1 MRAFSWRRRLCQAT
15 FALSWLCPLAVAH
28 GATQTGQLT
37 AKSDMPSVPSSC
49 ADPAADIEIALVSKT
64 GPTTGRVRI
73 TGIVRNLGSAAW
85 AATTPSHRLQMI
97 LAQRN
102 SDVQANGEPVEP
114 PIAIAQLLPD
124 QQYRI
129 DHQINWDASKSTLY
143 PKFIVWFSDSGQ
155 VGAYPV
161 SYNPDCRVDNDR
173 KEITAADINK
183 LFVSPPS
190 AGQPLKVQ
198 NYRLLG
204 GVGVNTVEAI
214 LAYDRSSA
222 AAGKIIASVAAPYSG
237 TSDEVPIAGSS
248 GTVNIRVHIPCDN
261 IDASSL
267 PLRPVVVTY
276 RLLSSLSFPGG
287 SNWVVSFSTE
297 QLIPYRELCA
307 ADTSHATE

>member
-1 MRAFSWRRRLCQAT
+1 MRAVSWWRRLCQVA
-15 FALSWLCPLAVAH
+15 FALPVLCPLAVAH

-37 AKSDMPSVPSSC
+37 TKSDTPSVPASC
-49 ADPAADIEIALVSKT
+49 ADPAADIEVALVSKT

-85 AATTPSHRLQMI
+85 DATTPSHRLQMV
-97 LAQRN
+97 LAKRN
-102 SDVQANGEPVEP
+102 SEAHPNGDPLEP
-114 PIAIAQLLPD
+114 PVAIAHLSPE

-129 DHQINWDASKSTLY
+129 DHQMNWDANKNTLY

-161 SYNPDCRVDNDR
+161 SYSPDCRSDNNR

-183 LFVSPPS
+183 LFVSLPS

-204 GVGVNTVEAI
+204 GMGVNTVEAI

-222 AAGKIIASVAAPYSG
+222 AAGKITASVAAPYSG
-237 TSDEVPIAGSS
+237 SSDEVPIAGNS
-248 GTVNIRVHIPCDN
+248 GTAKIRVYIPCDN
-261 IDASSL
+261 QDASSI
-267 PLRPVVVTY
+267 PLRPVVITY
-276 RLLSSLSFPGG
+276 RLLSSLNLPGG
-287 SNWVVSFSTE
+287 SNWVVSFSAE
-297 QLIPYRELCA
+297 QPIPYRELCA
-307 ADTSHATE
+307 AKTSTRY

>member
-1 MRAFSWRRRLCQAT
+1 MRAVSWWRCLRQA
-15 FALSWLCPLAVAH
+15 ALALPWLLPLAVAH

-37 AKSDMPSVPSSC
+37 AKSDTPSMPSGC
-49 ADPAADIEIALVSKT
+49 ADPAADIEVTLVSKT

-73 TGIVRNLGSAAW
+73 TGIVRNLGSVAW
-85 AATTPSHRLQMI
+85 DATTPSHRLQMI

-102 SDVQANGEPVEP
+102 SEAQPDGDPVEP
-114 PIAIAQLLPD
+114 PIAIAQLLPG

-129 DHQINWDASKSTLY
+129 DHQMNWDANKSTLY
-143 PKFIVWFSDSGQ
+143 PKFVMWFSNFGQ

-161 SYNPDCRVDNDR
+161 SYSPDCRSDNDR

-183 LFVSPPS
+183 LFVSLPS
-190 AGQPLKVQ
+190 AGQRLKVQ

-222 AAGKIIASVAAPYSG
+222 APGKVIASVSAPDNG
-237 TSDEVPIAGSS
+237 TADEVPIAGNS
-248 GTVNIRVHIPCDN
+248 GTAKIRVYIPCGNKDVSN
-261 IDASSL
+261 LL
-267 PLRPVVVTY
+267 PRPVVITY

-287 SNWVVSFSTE
+287 SNWVVSFSTG
-297 QLIPYRELCA
+297 QPIPYRELCVA
-307 ADTSHATE
+307 NTSTRY